1 MNIRYYIF
9 RDIFW
14 DISSYF
20 AYKSH
25 LWHAQISWILVN
37 TPIFLFVDVFLYTP
51 IFMSGWRL
59 AGATCLSESA
69 FFCYLCSLCFT
80 IFQYLLYLY
89 FIMFY
94 YMVLLLPSSSSSL
107 LPLIIIFRAY
117 SRILRGHV
125 APASSTTVPV
135 GPAAGFASKKNRRHP
150 ISLKQLGFSA

>member
-1 MNIRYYIF
+1 MNIHYYIF

-69 FFCYLCSLCFT
+69 FVLLFVFT
-80 IFQYLLYLY
+80 MFHYISVSIIFIFYYVLLYG
-89 FIMFY
+89 
-94 YMVLLLPSSSSSL
+94 SSSSFFFFSSSSYYY
-107 LPLIIIFRAY
+107 F
-117 SRILRGHV
+117 SRILAHTPWTCGPSELNNSPSWPRSRLRFKKKQE
-125 APASSTTVPV
+125 APY
-135 GPAAGFASKKNRRHP
+135 
-150 ISLKQLGFSA
+150 